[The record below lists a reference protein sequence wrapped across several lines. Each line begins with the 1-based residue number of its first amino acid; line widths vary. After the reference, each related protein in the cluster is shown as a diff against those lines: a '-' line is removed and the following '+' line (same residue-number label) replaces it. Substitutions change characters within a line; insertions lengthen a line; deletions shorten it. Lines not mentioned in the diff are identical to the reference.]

1 MERWEEMQYRKK
13 SEKLA
18 LDRRRKVQKVSEGVH
33 KFVDLLTRSTRSLLS
48 DRGNICK
55 ERG

>member
-1 MERWEEMQYRKK
+1 MQKG
-13 SEKLA
+13 
-18 LDRRRKVQKVSEGVH
+18 SEGVH
-33 KFVDLLTRSTRSLLS
+33 KFVDLLARSTRSLLS